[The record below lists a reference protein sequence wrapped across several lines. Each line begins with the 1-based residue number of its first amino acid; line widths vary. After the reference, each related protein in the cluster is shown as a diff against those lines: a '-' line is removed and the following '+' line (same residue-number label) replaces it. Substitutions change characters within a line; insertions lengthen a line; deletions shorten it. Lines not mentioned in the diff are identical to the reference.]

1 MKINLLERSIHMQQN
16 QTLGGVE
23 LAYYIL
29 CKRKVWLYKKGIG
42 MENEFDRVLQGK
54 VLHETSYPRLKE
66 KEILVDGAFKIDS
79 FDGKYVREVK
89 LSSKMVKSDAMQMLF
104 YLYQLSLRG
113 IDKIG
118 LISYTKE
125 KKTIEIELT
134 EDRIREVQKAIAE
147 VYKIID
153 KPLPPIVKKVPYCI
167 SCAYFGFCYAGEG
180 DEDDA

>member
-1 MKINLLERSIHMQQN
+1 MQQT

-42 MENEFDRVLQGK
+42 MENESDRVLQGK
-54 VLHETSYPRLKE
+54 VLHETSYPRLKD
-66 KEILVDGAFKIDS
+66 KEILIDGSFKIDS
-79 FDGKYVREVK
+79 LDGKYVREVK
-89 LSSKMVKSDAMQMLF
+89 LSSKMVKSDTMQMLY

-113 IDKIG
+113 INKIG

-125 KKTIEIELT
+125 KKTIEVELT
-134 EDRIREVQKAIAE
+134 EERKKEVQKAIAE
-147 VYKIID
+147 VYQIIE
-153 KPLPPIVKKVPYCI
+153 KPSPPAVKKVAYCK